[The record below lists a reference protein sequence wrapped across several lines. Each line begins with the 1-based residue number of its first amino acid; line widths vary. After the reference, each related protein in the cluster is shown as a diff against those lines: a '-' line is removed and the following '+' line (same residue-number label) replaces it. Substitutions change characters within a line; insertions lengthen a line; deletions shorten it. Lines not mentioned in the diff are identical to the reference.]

1 MWPFSKIRH
10 LEHMLKIFREL
21 DAEQSKKIEELR
33 ATRDRMAKALQQYGE
48 DYRTRGE
55 IVESLRKDN
64 FRLTDIITRQDK
76 ALKAITDHGTAQPN
90 ATVQRLVRT
99 AEAALSQRN
108 LDSKPVSSPAEE
120 WVKSA

>member
-10 LEHMLKIFREL
+10 LEHMLESFRES
-21 DAEQSKKIEELR
+21 DAEQSNKIEELR

-48 DYRTRGE
+48 DYRIRGE
-55 IVESLRKDN
+55 IMQNLRKEN
-64 FRLTDIITRQDK
+64 FRLTDIIARQDK
-76 ALKAITDHGTAQPN
+76 ALKAITDHGTVQPN

-108 LDSKPVSSPAEE
+108 LDSKPMSSPAEE
-120 WVKSA
+120 WVKSV